1 MNAPLILI
9 VDDEEQVGMFAS
21 IFLKRAGFR
30 TLRAS
35 NARSA
40 LGLFTDEIDILLTDW
55 AMPDMTGG
63 DLAAQLLERKP
74 TLRVLFMSGN
84 AELPMQPGSTLEPG
98 VNFIQKP
105 FVSEDLIALV
115 RQALIPAREP
125 VPAS

>member
-1 MNAPLILI
+1 MSAPLILI

-21 IFLKRAGFR
+21 IFLNRAGLR

-63 DLAAQLLERKP
+63 ELAARLRERKP

-84 AELPMQPGSTLEPG
+84 AELPVQPGSTLEAG

-115 RQALIPAREP
+115 RQALIQGREP